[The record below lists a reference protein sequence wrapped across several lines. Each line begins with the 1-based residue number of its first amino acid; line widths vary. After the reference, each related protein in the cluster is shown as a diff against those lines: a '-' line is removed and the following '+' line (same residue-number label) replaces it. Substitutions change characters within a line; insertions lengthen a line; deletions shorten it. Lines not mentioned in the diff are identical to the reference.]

1 MQSFEFTP
9 QGVCARKI
17 TFDLEDGLIHHL
29 HFEGG
34 CPGNL
39 AAIGKLLEG
48 RSAKE
53 AADILPAGFKCPH
66 CGSANLSVISRVC
79 GYLGYSNVNGMS
91 RMNDGKMAEIRN
103 RKSM

>member
-9 QGVCARKI
+9 KGVCARKI

-53 AADILPAGFKCPH
+53 AADIL
-66 CGSANLSVISRVC
+66 
-79 GYLGYSNVNGMS
+79 LGNTCRDKQTSCADQLAHVLIEAMKKGNQ
-91 RMNDGKMAEIRN
+91 E
-103 RKSM
+103 